1 MLRNYGTRHKSR
13 AVISDINV
21 TPMIDVML
29 VLLVIF
35 MVTTPLLTIGV
46 KVDLPKAEAS
56 AILDQEEPLV
66 ISIKNDKTIWISDVC
81 VDRETFVS
89 KLLAI
94 TNNNTAVR
102 LYLYADRDLR
112 YEDVMQAM
120 SALNS
125 VGFKKIALI
134 SDTPGK
140 GKK

>member
-1 MLRNYGTRHKSR
+1 
-13 AVISDINV
+13 
-21 TPMIDVML
+21 MIDVML